1 MACKMSNKEK
11 DYRVSMPFMAMMYL
25 IGPTDHCNVV
35 YTYSG
40 FAKVSGTMAELEIE
54 WPDRLTVCAALNS
67 EVVGQHSN
75 QTNAVEISFSGIK
88 RECPV
93 RGKFYKELVQEM
105 TESIER
111 NYDQY
116 LKDLPF

>member
-1 MACKMSNKEK
+1 
-11 DYRVSMPFMAMMYL
+11 MAMMYL

-40 FAKVSGTMAELEIE
+40 FAKVSGAMSNIKIE
-54 WPDRLTVCAALNS
+54 WPEKLTVCAALNS
-67 EVVGQHSN
+67 MVVGQHSN
-75 QTNAVEISFSGIK
+75 QTSAVEVTFHGIK
-88 RECPV
+88 PECPV
-93 RGKFYKELVQEM
+93 YGTYYKALIKEM

-116 LKDLPF
+116 LRDLPF

>member
-1 MACKMSNKEK
+1 MNNKEK
-11 DYRVSMPFMAMMYL
+11 DYRTVMPFMASMYL
-25 IGPTDHCNVV
+25 IGPTDHCNVI

-40 FAKVSGTMAELEIE
+40 FAKVSGPLATMEIE
-54 WPDRLTVCAALNS
+54 WPETLTVCAALNS
-67 EVVGQHSN
+67 TVVGQHSN
-75 QTNAVEISFSGIK
+75 ETNAVMVTWEGIK
-88 RECPV
+88 PECAV
-93 RGKFYKELVQEM
+93 YGAYYKALIKEM